1 MRYEITQ
8 NIDFQRVYLGT
19 GYTTLKIPYHQE
31 DIKRVR
37 NWIVVRI
44 CKEISSKKTVAI
56 FEFSTDPTYTQS
68 RTHTGVRDG

>member
-1 MRYEITQ
+1 MWQQMRYEITQ
-8 NIDFQRVYLGT
+8 NIDFQRGYLGT
-19 GYTTLKIPYHQE
+19 GYTTLKTPYRQE

-56 FEFSTDPTYTQS
+56 FEFSIDPTYTQS
-68 RTHTGVRDG
+68 YTHRG